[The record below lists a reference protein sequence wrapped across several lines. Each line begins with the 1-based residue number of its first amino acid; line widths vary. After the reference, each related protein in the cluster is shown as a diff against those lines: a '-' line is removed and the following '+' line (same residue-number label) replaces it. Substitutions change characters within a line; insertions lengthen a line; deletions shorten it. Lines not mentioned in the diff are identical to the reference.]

1 MPFYTFVCEDC
12 GEFDISQKM
21 SDYCGKGTCP
31 ICTKVSEE
39 RVLDMPY
46 VAVKVNYS
54 DIKEFK
60 HVADRNMSETSETER
75 LEKDFAKQKEVYGTI
90 KYPTPFKSD
99 RQIKKEANDNFM
111 KKLEKKISGG

>member
-1 MPFYTFVCEDC
+1 MPFYTFICEDC

-31 ICTKVSEE
+31 NCTKVSEE
-39 RVLDMPY
+39 RVLDLPY

-60 HVADRNMSETSETER
+60 HVADRNMSNTTETER
-75 LEKDFAKQKEVYGTI
+75 LEKDFAQQKETYGCI
-90 KYPTPFKSD
+90 RYKEPFKSD
-99 RQIKKEANDNFM
+99 KQIKKEANEKFINT
-111 KKLEKKISGG
+111 LNKKIYGE